1 MIAQSLGGSLTLAR
15 DVILIV
21 LGIVLGGGLNILVTR
36 IVIWLRRRSIA
47 SALLCHVRY
56 SCTTAEGVGAYLRTQ
71 VLPDWSKSRL
81 SVSHL
86 ERIDTNLWQAALQDL
101 DNLPRADLIRMFSF
115 YQFASAVNSRLAVI
129 QEEQEMLQN
138 VTVEEGQT
146 SANAQ
151 RLTLLV
157 REAVLRNGSLVAQMC
172 EQMARYKAICSFSEL
187 PDNLFTT

>member
-1 MIAQSLGGSLTLAR
+1 
-15 DVILIV
+15 
-21 LGIVLGGGLNILVTR
+21 
-36 IVIWLRRRSIA
+36 
-47 SALLCHVRY
+47 
-56 SCTTAEGVGAYLRTQ
+56 
-71 VLPDWSKSRL
+71 
-81 SVSHL
+81 
-86 ERIDTNLWQAALQDL
+86 
-101 DNLPRADLIRMFSF
+101 MFSF